1 MDRAVPPN
9 RVVLHPTYGPALP
22 ELNWVPAPSYLM
34 RRHRVLRLLRDMAP
48 CRVLDIGC
56 GPGALL
62 RDFADRGFHG
72 AGLDRSAQA
81 LALGRHIHPEDGPIS
96 LHATPRDDWIGAFGL
111 VCAFEVL
118 EHIEDDVDALREWRK
133 YLSAGGRLMISV
145 PAHPEM
151 WSANDEWAGHVR
163 RYERQQLVA
172 TLQAAGFALERIECY
187 GYPLANVVFRV
198 RAKVYGHQLR
208 EKRRAGLDVNELTD
222 ESGSDRRIET
232 RMWRVFASWPVALA
246 MVAFWHLQ
254 RPFLQTDLGTG
265 YIALARMA

>member
-1 MDRAVPPN
+1 
-9 RVVLHPTYGPALP
+9 
-22 ELNWVPAPSYLM
+22 
-34 RRHRVLRLLRDMAP
+34 
-48 CRVLDIGC
+48 
-56 GPGALL
+56 
-62 RDFADRGFHG
+62 
-72 AGLDRSAQA
+72 
-81 LALGRHIHPEDGPIS
+81 
-96 LHATPRDDWIGAFGL
+96 
-111 VCAFEVL
+111 
-118 EHIEDDVDALREWRK
+118 
-133 YLSAGGRLMISV
+133 MISV

-187 GYPLANVVFRV
+187 GYPLANVVSRV